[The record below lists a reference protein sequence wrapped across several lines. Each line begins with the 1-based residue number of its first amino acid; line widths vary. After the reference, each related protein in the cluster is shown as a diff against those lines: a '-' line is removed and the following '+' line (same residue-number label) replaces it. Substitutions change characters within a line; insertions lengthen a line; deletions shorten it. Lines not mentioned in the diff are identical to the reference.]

1 MCLVVAFFFLK
12 SRDESK
18 AKREREK
25 ALAAAAKDDEVV
37 EKPYSLKELREY
49 DASDANKPILVAINY
64 KVYDVTRGKDFYG
77 KGDKRRSDLIK

>member
-25 ALAAAAKDDEVV
+25 SLAAAAKDEVV

-49 DASDANKPILVAINY
+49 DASDADKPILVAINY

-77 KGDKRRSDLIK
+77 KGDKRQSDLIK